1 MTRSAQMPLLFR
13 NASKELRVVLLAPRR
28 HPNKTPSH
36 IYKQLTSLEI
46 YQCWWYPRGQGL
58 VRHFA
63 FSFRSFWSLNPV
75 LFQSTIVWE
84 RNLLFEHGVIHSLEG
99 KKRRNKHR
107 PWSDRWRWSWSIAL
121 HLPTASTFPQSP
133 FLCRKICA
141 SVRDIESSWS
151 IVISLSALTS
161 SQIL

>member
-36 IYKQLTSLEI
+36 IYKQLTALEI

-84 RNLLFEHGVIHSLEG
+84 RNFTFWTRCHSFIRGKEKKEQAPTLIRSLTLKLIHRFAFTYRVHFSSITIPLQKDLCVCPGHWELLEHC
-99 KKRRNKHR
+99 N
-107 PWSDRWRWSWSIAL
+107 
-121 HLPTASTFPQSP
+121 
-133 FLCRKICA
+133 
-141 SVRDIESSWS
+141 
-151 IVISLSALTS
+151 
-161 SQIL
+161 